1 MDIVDME
8 SVRSIMTV
16 IAFATFA
23 GIVLW
28 AWSARKRGDFETAAR
43 SILAEENNES
53 AAQKFTTIDNRRGQ
67 RQ

>member
-1 MDIVDME
+1 V
-8 SVRSIMTV
+8 
-16 IAFATFA
+16 
-23 GIVLW
+23 

-43 SILAEENNES
+43 SILAEENNET